1 MPELFS
7 TGVYR
12 CRKSSEI
19 DEMLLHNLNTG
30 YNLGVQTGFVFGVA
44 FVSAVF
50 VFATLGVKS
59 QKN

>member
-30 YNLGVQTGFVFGVA
+30 YNLGVQTGFVFGVI
-44 FVSAVF
+44 VSAVF
-50 VFATLGVKS
+50 VFATLGLKS